1 MCFFGAL
8 CALRRGEA
16 MLNLLKF
23 IYVLPGRIMLWW
35 TYQNP
40 TGGISGVAKSG
51 RNYRSPTFTFLTA
64 TGFWFM
70 CAFFVVESD
79 FEFVSA
85 PSVASGPLVKPGSA
99 HSSGA
104 SSTRASTPNTS
115 ADSIGSDT
123 ACEKAK
129 KTAGKAKSLDEL
141 ELARAKVEALC

>member
-1 MCFFGAL
+1 
-8 CALRRGEA
+8 

-23 IYVLPGRIMLWW
+23 IYLLPGRLMLWW

-40 TGGISGVAKSG
+40 TGGISGVAKGG

-64 TGFWFM
+64 TVFWFM
-70 CAFFVVESD
+70 CAFFVAESD
-79 FEFVSA
+79 FEFASP
-85 PSVASGPLVKPGSA
+85 PSVASGPLVKPGSS

-129 KTAGKAKSLDEL
+129 KNAARAKSLDEL